1 MDNKNQSPWL
11 YQMART
17 RVGMGLTRN
26 LEADTTIVGGGIAGV
41 ATAYFTLTCTKKSV
55 VLLEM
60 GRIAH
65 GATGHNGGFLATYFE
80 RSFISLVKEFGLTLA
95 AQGQRDVESAW
106 ELLESMRAT
115 AQLKTPVWI
124 FTGYAAIA
132 TEEELL
138 IHLQNLAL
146 RTQAGLEVAPLLVA
160 EDAPAV
166 ERIPHAYQGMYKLVT
181 GSELANLLE
190 VKDSAY
196 FAALPEKKGCTN
208 SAALC
213 EELIQHML
221 DTYPDRFT
229 LCEHTP
235 VQEMQ
240 LGAEGVMVRS
250 GDYTVQSRR
259 VVLCTNGFENVRIV
273 NTVGPDINIK
283 FHHMVRGIV
292 GYMAGYVE
300 PSQHPPVEI
309 SFLPKNPRKGDDV
322 YAEEPYF
329 YVTRRP
335 FGETEGKPQS
345 LVSIGGPEA
354 LMDDTNDY
362 KVDHD
367 YPVRAKEDID
377 SFLRATYAK
386 AHPEGEEYK
395 FLWHGLMGFTPNGI
409 RLVGPEPL
417 NPVLLYNLGCNGV
430 GLMPSIFGGRK
441 IARFLEEEVLPP
453 SIFDPV
459 DQRTSA
465 ARPTVP
471 LRVVQDRSNNTAHQ
485 DHNA

>member
-17 RVGMGLTRN
+17 RVSMGLARN
-26 LEADTTIVGGGIAGV
+26 MEADTAIVGGGIAGV
-41 ATAYFTLTCTKKSV
+41 ATAYFTLTCTNKSV

-60 GRIAH
+60 GKVAH

-80 RSFISLVKEFGLTLA
+80 RSFISLVKEFGLALA

-106 ELLESMRAT
+106 ELLEHMRTT
-115 AQLKTPVWI
+115 AKLRTPIWT

-132 TEEELL
+132 TKEELL

-146 RTQAGLEVAPLLVA
+146 RAQAGLEVAPLLVA
-160 EDAPAV
+160 EDAPLEA
-166 ERIPHAYQGMYKLVT
+166 RIANEYKGLYRLIAR
-181 GSELANLLE
+181 SELVELLE
-190 VKDSAY
+190 VKDPDY

-213 EELIQHML
+213 EELIQYL
-221 DTYPDRFT
+221 LVTYPDRFT

-235 VQEMQ
+235 VQEIW
-240 LGAEGVMVRS
+240 LEGEGAVVSS
-250 GDYTVQSRR
+250 GDYAVQSKR

-273 NTVGPDINIK
+273 NTAGPDINNK
-283 FHHMVRGIV
+283 FHHLVRGIV
-292 GYMAGYVE
+292 GYMAGYIE
-300 PSQHPPVEI
+300 PAERPPTEI
-309 SFLPKNPRKGDDV
+309 SFLPKSPRTSDDV

-329 YVTRRP
+329 YLTRRP
-335 FGETEGKPQS
+335 FGGGDGEAQS

-367 YPVRAKEDID
+367 YPVRAKQDID
-377 SFLRATYAK
+377 SFLQTTYA
-386 AHPEGEEYK
+386 PVRSEGEEYK

-441 IARFLEEEVLPP
+441 IARFLDGEALPP
-453 SIFDPV
+453 SMFDPV
-459 DQRTSA
+459 DQRTSE

-471 LRVVQDRSNNTAHQ
+471 LRMVQDRSNNTVRE
-485 DHNA
+485 NRNV

>member
-1 MDNKNQSPWL
+1 
-11 YQMART
+11 
-17 RVGMGLTRN
+17 MGLTRN
-26 LEADTTIVGGGIAGV
+26 VEADTTIVGGGIAGV
-41 ATAYFTLTCTKKSV
+41 VTAYFTLTCTKKSV

-60 GRIAH
+60 GKVAH

-80 RSFISLVKEFGLTLA
+80 RSFISLVKEFGLALV

-106 ELLESMRAT
+106 ELLEHMRVT
-115 AQLKTPVWI
+115 AQLQTPIWT

-132 TEEELL
+132 TEAELFV
-138 IHLQNLAL
+138 HLQNLAL
-146 RTQAGLEVAPLLVA
+146 RAQAGLEFMPLLVA
-160 EDAPAV
+160 ENAPAMAHIAN
-166 ERIPHAYQGMYKLVT
+166 EYSGLYTPTPR
-181 GSELANLLE
+181 SEIARLLE
-190 VKDSAY
+190 VKDPDY

-213 EELIQHML
+213 EELVQYML
-221 DTYPDRFT
+221 VTYPDRFT
-229 LCEHTP
+229 LCEHAP
-235 VQEMQ
+235 VQEVR
-240 LGAEGVMVRS
+240 LEAEGAVVSS
-250 GDYTVQSRR
+250 GDYVVQSRR

-273 NTVGPDINIK
+273 NTAGPDINKK
-283 FHHMVRGIV
+283 FHHLVRGIV
-292 GYMAGYVE
+292 GYMAGYIE
-300 PSQHPPVEI
+300 PSERPPVEI

-329 YVTRRP
+329 YLTRRP
-335 FGETEGKPQS
+335 FGEGEEKAQS

-367 YPVRAKEDID
+367 YPVRAKQDID
-377 SFLRATYAK
+377 SFLHTTYAQ

-441 IARFLEEEVLPP
+441 IARWLDGEVLPP
-453 SIFDPV
+453 SMFDPV
-459 DQRTSA
+459 DQRTSE
-465 ARPTVP
+465 ARPSIP
-471 LRVVQDRSNNTAHQ
+471 LRAVQDRSHDTEQ
-485 DHNA
+485 QKTE